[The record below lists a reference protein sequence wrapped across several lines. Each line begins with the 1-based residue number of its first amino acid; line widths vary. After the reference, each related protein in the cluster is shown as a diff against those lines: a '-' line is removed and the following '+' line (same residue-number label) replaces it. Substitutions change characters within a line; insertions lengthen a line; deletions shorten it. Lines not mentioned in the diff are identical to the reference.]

1 MKLISKKLYFYVEP
15 KRISSESKHS
25 PSDKETSRKKTLK
38 FPWGLPS
45 EYKEYK
51 LKIICKNF
59 IETVLSIHERIRK
72 SRALRTNKQ
81 VLSSNICKYNLLRK
95 TDILLESLY
104 HRGKISRLLR
114 MQELW
119 CRKCILYRKK
129 ANICHKLE
137 RKGQSTMACA
147 RPKGPHSKT

>member
-1 MKLISKKLYFYVEP
+1 MQLISKNLFFYVEP

-25 PSDKETSRKKTLK
+25 PSEKETSRKKILK

-45 EYKEYK
+45 EYKAYK
-51 LKIICKNF
+51 LKTICKNF

-72 SRALRTNKQ
+72 SRALGTNKQ
-81 VLSSNICKYNLLRK
+81 VSSSNICKYNLLRK
-95 TDILLESLY
+95 TDILLKRLY
-104 HRGKISRLLR
+104 HQGKVSKLLR
-114 MQELW
+114 VQELW

-129 ANICHKLE
+129 ANVYHKLE

-147 RPKGPHSKT
+147 RPKRPNSTT